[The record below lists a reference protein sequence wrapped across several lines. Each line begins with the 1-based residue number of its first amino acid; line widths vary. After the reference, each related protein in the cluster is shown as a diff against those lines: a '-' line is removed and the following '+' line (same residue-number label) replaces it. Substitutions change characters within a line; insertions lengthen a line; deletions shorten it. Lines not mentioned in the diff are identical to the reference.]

1 MIVFKTFLK
10 ILKSCKIPIIMYTAF
25 LIGFGGLNMK
35 TSENN
40 LNFTETKPNIL
51 IVNND
56 EEKGITKNLI
66 EYIKENSNLV
76 NVKDSEDAR
85 NDALFYRE
93 INYIIYIPKNYRND
107 FLNNKNP
114 KIEIKKTG
122 DYNSELTQI
131 LLEKYINT
139 ANIYKT
145 KISDETKLLEKIN
158 ETLNIE
164 TKIELTTTLDTN
176 KLEKTT
182 FYYNFMNYSL
192 LAGLV
197 YVICLIISSFN
208 EEKVKK
214 RTIISS
220 FNYKKYNYY
229 LLLSN
234 GLFAITLWL
243 IYILLGFVLLGN
255 ILIEPHGIIYILNSF
270 IFMICSL
277 TIAFLIA
284 NLIKNKNAINGII
297 NVIALGSSFICGA
310 FVPMELLPA
319 SVLKIGHILPSYWYI
334 KTNEIL
340 KNMEIIN
347 IQTLKP
353 IIINMIIILL
363 FSILFIVLNNII
375 TKKKR
380 KLN

>member
-35 TSENN
+35 TSETN

-284 NLIKNKNAINGII
+284 NLIKNKNTINGII

-334 KTNEIL
+334 KTNEML

>member
-35 TSENN
+35 TSETN

-145 KISDETKLLEKIN
+145 KISDEIKLLEKIN

-284 NLIKNKNAINGII
+284 NLIKNKNTINGII

-310 FVPMELLPA
+310 FVPMELLPT

-334 KTNEIL
+334 KTNEML
-340 KNMEIIN
+340 KNIEIIN

>member
-114 KIEIKKTG
+114 KIEIKKTR

-284 NLIKNKNAINGII
+284 NLIKNKNTINGII

-310 FVPMELLPA
+310 FVPMELLPT

-334 KTNEIL
+334 KTNEML

-375 TKKKR
+375 TKKRR

>member
-334 KTNEIL
+334 KTNEML